1 LGRPKDKN
9 AARFKARY
17 GVIKQIEL
25 DALTS
30 RQLLP
35 HFRILL
41 RDKVDSFWEENV
53 WEKIKD
59 QFTEQVVKQE
69 LDKRVK
75 LTKLTQKEL
84 LLEEEYDGR
93 SDG

>member
-1 LGRPKDKN
+1 
-9 AARFKARY
+9 
-17 GVIKQIEL
+17 
-25 DALTS
+25 
-30 RQLLP
+30 
-35 HFRILL
+35 LL

-75 LTKLTQKEL
+75 LTKLAQKEL
-84 LLEEEYDGR
+84 LLEEYDGR
-93 SDG
+93 SDC